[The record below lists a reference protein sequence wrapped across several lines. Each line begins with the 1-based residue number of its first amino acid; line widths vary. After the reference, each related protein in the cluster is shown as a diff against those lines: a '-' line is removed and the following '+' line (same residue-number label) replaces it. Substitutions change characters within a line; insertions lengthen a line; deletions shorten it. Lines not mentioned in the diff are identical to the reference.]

1 MENDNNDQRFES
13 SVSTL
18 TNDEQ
23 VEGKTI
29 SEYKRIK
36 SIHL

>member
-18 TNDEQ
+18 INDEQ
-23 VEGKTI
+23 EGKRKEI
-29 SEYKRIK
+29 N
-36 SIHL
+36 